1 MKKILLLT
9 LALLQLG
16 YLSAQITIQN
26 EVLSSAGNS
35 FVTASDRVVDFTL
48 GEVFT
53 ATLTS
58 NNLMISQGFHQPNR
72 RKFGI
77 LNPVLVSLDEEVSEN
92 FSVYPNP
99 FRGELTIEIPAAE
112 LVYIQLFDNTGRVV
126 LNHQLS
132 QVTTTIDLSM
142 LSVGN
147 YQLVLQTDEA
157 FLGRVSLIKSH

>member
-9 LALLQLG
+9 VTLLQLE

-26 EVLSSAGNS
+26 EVLSSAGTTFSNS
-35 FVTASDRVVDFTL
+35 IYQVDFTF

-53 ATLTS
+53 STLTS
-58 NNLMISQGFHQPNR
+58 STGTLYTQGFQQPNR

-92 FSVYPNP
+92 FNVYPNP
-99 FRGELTIEIPAAE
+99 FRGELTIEIPTTE
-112 LVYIQLFDNTGRVV
+112 LVYIQLYDNTGRLV
-126 LNHQLS
+126 LNHLLS
-132 QVTTTIDLSM
+132 QVTNTIDLSV

-147 YQLVLQTDEA
+147 YQLVLQTNEA
-157 FLGRVSLIKSH
+157 FLGRLSLIKSH

>member
-1 MKKILLLT
+1 MKKILLT
-9 LALLQLG
+9 ATLLQLG
-16 YLSAQITIQN
+16 YISAQITIQN
-26 EVLSSAGNS
+26 EVISSAGKS
-35 FVTASDRVVDFTL
+35 FTTASDRVVDFTL

-58 NNLMISQGFHQPNR
+58 NNLMVSQGFHQPNR

-92 FSVYPNP
+92 FNVYPNP
-99 FRGELTIEIPAAE
+99 FRGELTIEIPTTE
-112 LVYIQLFDNTGRVV
+112 LVYIQLYDNTGRLV

-132 QVTTTIDLSM
+132 QVINTIDLSV

-147 YQLVLQTDEA
+147 YQLVLRTSEA
-157 FLGRVSLIKSH
+157 FLGRLSLIKSH

>member
-1 MKKILLLT
+1 MKKILLVTLT
-9 LALLQLG
+9 LLQLG
-16 YLSAQITIQN
+16 FLSAQITIQN

-35 FVTASDRVVDFTL
+35 FATASDRVVDFTL

-58 NNLMISQGFHQPNR
+58 NNLMVSQGFQQPNR

-92 FSVYPNP
+92 FNVYPNP
-99 FRGELTIEIPAAE
+99 FRGELTIEIPTTE
-112 LVYIQLFDNTGRVV
+112 LVYIQLYDNTGRLV
-126 LNHQLS
+126 LNHLLS
-132 QVTTTIDLSM
+132 QVTNTIDLSV

-147 YQLVLQTDEA
+147 YQLVLRTSQA
-157 FLGRVSLIKSH
+157 FLGRLSLIKSH